1 MYGRPPTDEENSITR
16 KLTTVHDRRKIA
28 FIKGI
33 IITTSFRGTSIRRL
47 ERSCHEKVGDP
58 DGPDKPEIMSTL
70 HMIQCHAAPT

>member
-1 MYGRPPTDEENSITR
+1 M
-16 KLTTVHDRRKIA
+16 KA

-33 IITTSFRGTSIRRL
+33 IITRDLRGANNDYL

-58 DGPDKPEIMSTL
+58 DGPDKPEGMSTL